1 MNVFV
6 VDVVFIFLCCDAF
19 IPKGQSRIFS
29 GTRFS
34 LSFFFCLFFLKG
46 GSPYPRM
53 EGRKIANLLQQ
64 GYRMP
69 KPEHVDDDL

>member
-1 MNVFV
+1 MDLCPMTRRVCHEVQRVHFPFFFLFCF
-6 VDVVFIFLCCDAF
+6 FIFE
-19 IPKGQSRIFS
+19 
-29 GTRFS
+29 
-34 LSFFFCLFFLKG
+34 G

-69 KPEHVDDDL
+69 KPDHVDDDL

>member
-1 MNVFV
+1 MS
-6 VDVVFIFLCCDAF
+6 CDALM
-19 IPKGQSRIFS
+19 PNAQSRIPQ
-29 GTRFS
+29 GTKCS
-34 LSFFFCLFFLKG
+34 LFSFFFLLKG
-46 GSPYPRM
+46 GLPYPRM

>member
-1 MNVFV
+1 MNNRLYHV
-6 VDVVFIFLCCDAF
+6 V
-19 IPKGQSRIFS
+19 QSVHFP
-29 GTRFS
+29 
-34 LSFFFCLFFLKG
+34 FFFFAFLFEG